1 VSVAQPIHE
10 VDVATQHRSRRARA
24 TQLRQGYEA
33 DAAADLADGDEDFAP
48 LAIVVDDEPLIRQLV
63 STVLRRRGWT
73 VIEAA
78 DGSVAL
84 SVVGEGSVDLLVT
97 DYEMPVISGLR
108 LAEQMRELDD
118 QLPVLM
124 VSGRPDVA
132 HKMRSLRG
140 PHTAFVRKPFPVEEL
155 VASIGSIVD

>member
-1 VSVAQPIHE
+1 
-10 VDVATQHRSRRARA
+10 VATQHRSRRARA
-24 TQLRQGYEA
+24 SQVRQGYEA
-33 DAAADLADGDEDFAP
+33 EGVAALAERDDDYSP
-48 LAIVVDDEPLIRQLV
+48 LALVVDDEPLIRQLV

-73 VIEAA
+73 VIEDA

-84 SVVGEGSVDLLVT
+84 AVVGEGTVDLLVT
-97 DYEMPVISGLR
+97 DYEMPLISGLR

-118 QLPVLM
+118 ELPVLM

-132 HKMRSLRG
+132 RKMRNLKG
-140 PHTAFVRKPFPVEEL
+140 PRTAFVSKPFPVEEL

>member
-1 VSVAQPIHE
+1 M
-10 VDVATQHRSRRARA
+10 ATQHRSRRARA
-24 TQLRQGYEA
+24 SQVRQGYEA
-33 DAAADLADGDEDFAP
+33 EGVAALAERDDDYSP
-48 LAIVVDDEPLIRQLV
+48 LALVVDDEPLIRQLV

-73 VIEAA
+73 VIEDA

-84 SVVGEGSVDLLVT
+84 AVVGEGTVDLLVT
-97 DYEMPVISGLR
+97 DYEMPLISGLR

-118 QLPVLM
+118 ELPVLM

-132 HKMRSLRG
+132 RKMRNLKG
-140 PHTAFVRKPFPVEEL
+140 PRTAFVSKPFPVEEL

>member
-1 VSVAQPIHE
+1 MRE
-10 VDVATQHRSRRARA
+10 VDVTTQHRSRSVRASQVR
-24 TQLRQGYEA
+24 RMYEA
-33 DAAADLADGDEDFAP
+33 DAVAELSDSGDESAP
-48 LAIVVDDEPLIRQLV
+48 VAVVVHEEPLIRQLV

-84 SVVGEGSVDLLVT
+84 SVVGGGPVDLLVT
-97 DYEMPVISGLR
+97 DYEMPFVSGIR

-124 VSGRPDVA
+124 VSGRPEA
-132 HKMRSLRG
+132 ARKKRSLNG
-140 PHTAFVRKPFPVEEL
+140 PRTAFVSKPFPVEEL
-155 VASIGSIVD
+155 VASIGTIVD

>member
-1 VSVAQPIHE
+1 
-10 VDVATQHRSRRARA
+10 
-24 TQLRQGYEA
+24 
-33 DAAADLADGDEDFAP
+33 
-48 LAIVVDDEPLIRQLV
+48 
-63 STVLRRRGWT
+63 
-73 VIEAA
+73 
-78 DGSVAL
+78 
-84 SVVGEGSVDLLVT
+84 
-97 DYEMPVISGLR
+97 MPVISGLR

-155 VASIGSIVD
+155 MASIGSIVD